1 MAVEHYG
8 FMPDWPPNK
17 LKKPKSVQGVYGP
30 LARLSEEV
38 GVDLLKDRSTV
49 SSAFIAA
56 VETMGKDAV
65 GKIRQTAL
73 EREKS
78 AQSASKGKALESEIS
93 NVEKHFSQFKQ

>member
-1 MAVEHYG
+1 MVVEHYG

-56 VETMGKDAV
+56 VETMGSGETKKRLAQNGFRPGDCLRRQAV
-65 GKIRQTAL
+65 VAFL
-73 EREKS
+73 F
-78 AQSASKGKALESEIS
+78 A
-93 NVEKHFSQFKQ
+93 